1 MRWMR
6 IALAATVIATAVGC
20 AALQRAVTYPKASV
34 AGVEVTDVGFTA
46 LTLAFD
52 VSVTNPYTVTL
63 PVLGLDFA
71 LQSSGTQFLSGAV
84 DVATSVP
91 AGETRSLAVPIRVP
105 YREIYDVISG
115 IEAGSKLPYQADME
129 LHVDAPILG
138 KIGLPL
144 DAKGE
149 ISIPRL

>member
-1 MRWMR
+1 MRCMR
-6 IALAATVIATAVGC
+6 IALVGVVLTAFTGC
-20 AALQRAVTYPKASV
+20 AALQQAAVYPRASV
-34 AGVEVTDVGFTA
+34 AGVEVQDIGFTA

-63 PVLGLDFA
+63 PILGLDFA

-84 DVATSVP
+84 DVSSSIP
-91 AGETRSLAVPIRVP
+91 AGETRSVAVPIRVP

-115 IEAGSKLPYQADME
+115 IQAGSKLPYQADME
-129 LHVDAPILG
+129 LHVDAPFLG

-144 DAKGE
+144 EAKGE